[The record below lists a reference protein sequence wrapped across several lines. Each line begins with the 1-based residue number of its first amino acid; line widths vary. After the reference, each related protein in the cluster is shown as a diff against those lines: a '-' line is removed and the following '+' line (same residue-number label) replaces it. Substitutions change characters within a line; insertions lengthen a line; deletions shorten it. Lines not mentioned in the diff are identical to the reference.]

1 MMSKHTEW
9 IEDLL
14 GAAKANP
21 TQASISLIECC
32 GAGCAK
38 RQNAFEG
45 MEVLRK
51 QASGCKTRSDYA
63 AFLRQ
68 VMPVQIEEVDD
79 GIVMWL
85 GKKSCTCPMA
95 SEIHANREMLC
106 HCTSG
111 HEKAAWSVFFG
122 KPVDVEIVE
131 SFLRG
136 GKDCVIKIRI

>member
-1 MMSKHTEW
+1 MMSKHAEW
-9 IEDLL
+9 VEDLL

-21 TQASISLIECC
+21 TQENISLIECC

-45 MEVLRK
+45 METLRK
-51 QASGCKTRSDYA
+51 QASNCKTRSDYA
-63 AFLRQ
+63 TFLRQ
-68 VMPVQIEEVDD
+68 VIPVQIEEVDD
-79 GIVMWL
+79 GIVMRL
-85 GKKSCTCPMA
+85 GKTGCTCPMA
-95 SEIHANREMLC
+95 SEIHANGEMLC
-106 HCTSG
+106 HCTCG

-122 KPVDVEIVE
+122 KSVDVEIVE

>member
-1 MMSKHTEW
+1 MDRRFTGCSEGKSHTGKHFSDRMLRRW
-9 IEDLL
+9 L
-14 GAAKANP
+14 
-21 TQASISLIECC
+21 C
-32 GAGCAK
+32 K

-79 GIVMWL
+79 GIVMRL

-95 SEIHANREMLC
+95 SEIHANKEMLC
-106 HCTSG
+106 HCTCG

-131 SFLRG
+131 SFQRG